1 MHIFTVL
8 RVFGKQSCLLFPSLL
23 SGRKVAEPNKT
34 PVDVKTEVQQNQ
46 STKAFFVVVVVRENM
61 HSGSYNTDD
70 NRKNCFSITAFS
82 NIICVICYIRHC
94 CTQKHKLKQRTK
106 L

>member
-1 MHIFTVL
+1 M
-8 RVFGKQSCLLFPSLL
+8 
-23 SGRKVAEPNKT
+23 
-34 PVDVKTEVQQNQ
+34 DVETEVQQNQ
-46 STKAFFVVVVVRENM
+46 STKAYFFLFFVVVVRENI
-61 HSGSYNTDD
+61 HSSSYNTDD

-82 NIICVICYIRHC
+82 NEICVICYISHC